1 MQNIESRSSASTTK
15 MNDLLLKLDETKINL
30 MNVTSKLLALQNN
43 QFVENR
49 VCEDDETIA
58 NVSEVPKTDSNVS
71 ILVLVKYFVVVFDS
85 GSAWMFY

>member
-1 MQNIESRSSASTTK
+1 

-71 ILVLVKYFVVVFDS
+71 VLA
-85 GSAWMFY
+85 G

>member
-71 ILVLVKYFVVVFDS
+71 VLA
-85 GSAWMFY
+85 G